1 MKPFPRQLCLLSG
14 STLLGVLAFLPAT
27 AQIIPDNTTNTL
39 ATPQGNIIEI
49 NGGIRATGNLFH
61 SFNQFSVP
69 AGDTAFFNNAL
80 DIGNIF
86 SRVTGGSISQI
97 DGIIQANGTAN
108 LFLINPNGIVFGFDA
123 FVDIGGSFL
132 ATTADTVNFAD
143 DTQFSATNTQIQP
156 ILTVSAP
163 IGLGFGSMPGSI
175 INQSILEVLPG
186 ETLALVGGDVFIEG
200 GVLIAPEGRIELG
213 SVAGNNLVNL
223 TPLAQG
229 FTLNYDGLQNFQ
241 DISLSQAAFVDVSG
255 DQGGEIQI
263 QGRRVTLIEDS
274 AVVSDTFG
282 AEAGGNLIVRASEF
296 VEMSGDAT
304 VFATTTFGTGAAGNL
319 LIETGKLIIRDGA
332 FVETPTLA
340 EGSAGDLTVIAS
352 ELVELVGTTSDGEFP
367 SGLFA
372 EVTEGATGAG
382 GTITIETQQ
391 LIVKDGAQV
400 SASTF
405 GAGAAGDLIVKAS
418 ESVELLNEGPSGLF
432 ARVGEGAVGD
442 GGKITIDTQR
452 LIVKDGAQ
460 VSTDTFGVGNAGD
473 LMVNASESVELLG
486 TTISGLAASGLF
498 AQVGEGAVGN
508 GGTLTIATA
517 RLTVVDGAQIGT
529 AARNVGKGGALTISA
544 SESILLSGT
553 SPLGDAN
560 SSSGLFVSAEP
571 AFTDNAGN
579 LIITTAD
586 SGNLLI
592 NTGQL
597 IVENG
602 ARISAD
608 TFGTG
613 NGGDAT
619 LNVRQLI
626 VRNGGQIRAGS
637 LVEDGAVDNI
647 RGSGGI
653 LRVNAE
659 SIEVTGTGAIG
670 STPVKSALLTAAEG
684 TGNGGQLILNT
695 ENLNIR
701 DGAEV
706 TASSSGSGTA
716 GEIIINASGT
726 LSATDGDITT
736 SAEQSAGGAIKITAE
751 DIRLFGDSDITT
763 SVSSGAGGGGDITIS
778 AGSVLAFDDSDIL
791 AFARDGRG
799 GDITFNTPAFFG
811 FRFTPAPKGTD
822 PITLD
827 GNQRVDINASG
838 AVDGVIIL
846 PDVTF
851 IQNSLTELPE
861 NLIDPDTL
869 LANSCIVRSADSGG
883 NFIITGPGG
892 LPLRP
897 GDATDSPYSTGTV
910 RPVPSDN
917 GQNNSSNS
925 VTHPPWQIGD
935 PIVEP
940 TGVYRLPNGEL
951 VMSRECP

>member
-1 MKPFPRQLCLLSG
+1 MKAFPLQFPLLSS
-14 STLLGVLAFLPAT
+14 STLLAVLVALPAT

-86 SRVTGGSISQI
+86 SRITGGSISQI

-108 LFLINPNGIVFGFDA
+108 LFLINPNGIVFGPDA
-123 FVDIGGSFL
+123 FLDIGGSFL
-132 ATTADTVNFAD
+132 ATTADSINFAD
-143 DTQFSATNTQIQP
+143 DTQFSATNSQTQP
-156 ILTVSAP
+156 IMTVSAP
-163 IGLGFGSMPGSI
+163 IGLGFGARPGSI
-175 INQSILEVLPG
+175 VGEFVALEVLPG
-186 ETLALVGGDVFIEG
+186 ETLALVGGDLSLEGVF
-200 GVLIAPEGRIELG
+200 LIAEEGRIELG
-213 SVAGNNLVNL
+213 SVAGNNFVKL
-223 TPLAQG
+223 TP
-229 FTLNYDGLQNFQ
+229 TNPGLSLDYEESQNFQ
-241 DISLSQAAFVDVSG
+241 DISLSQESFVAVGG
-255 DQGGEIQI
+255 DRGGDIQI
-263 QGRRVTLIEDS
+263 QGRRVILTEDS
-274 AVVSDTFG
+274 QVVS
-282 AEAGGNLIVRASEF
+282 
-296 VEMSGDAT
+296 
-304 VFATTTFGTGAAGNL
+304 
-319 LIETGKLIIRDGA
+319 
-332 FVETPTLA
+332 
-340 EGSAGDLTVIAS
+340 IA
-352 ELVELVGTTSDGEFP
+352 LVEGQAGE
-367 SGLFA
+367 LK
-372 EVTEGATGAG
+372 VT
-382 GTITIETQQ
+382 
-391 LIVKDGAQV
+391 
-400 SASTF
+400 
-405 GAGAAGDLIVKAS
+405 AS
-418 ESVELLNEGPSGLF
+418 ESVELVGAGSVFPTGFFNE
-432 ARVGEGAVGD
+432 VEGEATGERGTL
-442 GGKITIDTQR
+442 TIDTQQ
-452 LIVKDGAQ
+452 LIIKDGAQ
-460 VSTDTFGVGNAGD
+460 VSTTTFGKGQGVD
-473 LMVNASESVELLG
+473 LRVNASQSVEILG
-486 TTISGLAASGLF
+486 NTADGSLPSGLLAR
-498 AQVGEGAVGN
+498 VTEGATGN
-508 GGTLTIATA
+508 GGTLTIATGNLTVKDGA
-517 RLTVVDGAQIGT
+517 QVSVSTFGEGRAGDLIVSTEKSIELIGRGAGNNEPSGLFAQVERGATGNGGNLTVETERLTVLGGAQIST
-529 AARNVGKGGALTISA
+529 AARNGGQAGNLEINA
-544 SESILLSGT
+544 SDFIRLSGT
-553 SPLGDAN
+553 SPTATFKAG
-560 SSSGLFVSAEP
+560 SSGIFISAEP
-571 AFTDNAGN
+571 AFTDDAGN

-586 SGNLLI
+586 AGELNVT
-592 NTGQL
+592 TGQL
-597 IVENG
+597 IVEDG

-608 TFGTG
+608 TLGIG

-626 VRNGGQIRAGS
+626 IRNGGQIRAGS
-637 LVEDGAVDNI
+637 LVEDDAVNNI

-659 SIEVTGTGAIG
+659 SIEVTGTGTIG

-695 ENLNIR
+695 ENLHIR

-706 TASSSGSGTA
+706 TANSSGPGTA
-716 GEIIINASGT
+716 GGIIINASGT
-726 LSATDGDITT
+726 LRATDGDITT
-736 SAEQSAGGAIKITAE
+736 SADQSAGGAIKITTE

-763 SVSSGAGGGGDITIS
+763 SVSSGAGGGGDITITS
-778 AGSVLAFDDSDIL
+778 GSVLAFDDSDIL

-822 PITLD
+822 PATLD

-851 IQNSLTELPE
+851 IQNSLNELPE

-910 RPVPSDN
+910 LPVPSDN

-925 VTHPPWQIGD
+925 VTNPPWQIGD